1 MNGVEALEYSGVG
14 RGIYAPEVQYFLLK
28 IRKTELA
35 MAPCSGLWQCSVFSE
50 VLKQSKTS

>member
-1 MNGVEALEYSGVG
+1 LRKNEMNGVEALEYSGVG

-35 MAPCSGLWQCSVFSE
+35 MAP
-50 VLKQSKTS
+50 